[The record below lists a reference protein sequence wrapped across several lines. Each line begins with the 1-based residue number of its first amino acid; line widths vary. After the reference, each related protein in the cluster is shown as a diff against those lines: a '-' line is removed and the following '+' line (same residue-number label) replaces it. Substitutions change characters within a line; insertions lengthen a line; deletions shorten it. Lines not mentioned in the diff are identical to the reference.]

1 MSKLEID
8 LTELDKEIS
17 NMKTLLTEYQ
27 SKKPE
32 TLAVTGKG
40 KTKKR
45 IKKTT
50 EYLETIE
57 KDLGGLIQATIL
69 LLENEKQ
76 RYAGVDE
83 QASLKVKEMD
93 KS

>member
-8 LTELDKEIS
+8 LTELDKEIF
-17 NMKTLLTEYQ
+17 NMKTLFTEYQ
-27 SKKPE
+27 SKKPDAF
-32 TLAVTGKG
+32 TAAGKG

-50 EYLETIE
+50 EYLGTIE
-57 KDLGGLIQATIL
+57 KDLGGLLQATIL

-76 RYAGVDE
+76 RYAGVDY

-93 KS
+93 QS